1 MVTTTTVQVD
11 LTPLLGVLNSI
22 NTSMMNQTT
31 VIENLYDITQESL
44 EDQAR
49 NSSFGR
55 SSNMLNTLFNG
66 VQSAGAGIGS
76 AASGIGAGVSGIGG
90 GIGSALSG
98 LGAGLGGAASGIGMG
113 VGASGLGI
121 GALLAGGGYFLKA
134 LEDFDG
140 EKVKDNVLELFAIS
154 EAFTGGMLQFFAEGG
169 MFAAAMTGIGI
180 GLAAFGAG
188 SAIAGLSDALTKYFG
203 VEDWADSVKNNVT
216 TLLSIAD
223 GIGGNVGLLLEG
235 ATFGLA
241 MTGIGLGL
249 AVFGAGSAIA
259 GIGEAL
265 ARFGGGEDWAL
276 NTKNN
281 VITLMSIADDLGGAG
296 AFIGDSATFL
306 LAMTGIAGGL
316 ALFGAG
322 SGINGLS
329 ELLNDEDWALKI
341 KSDVLT
347 LMSIQDALGGAV
359 ETFGKTG
366 VFFAAMSGIGAG
378 LAVFGAGSAIT
389 GLAALMNNED
399 WALKIKNDVL
409 ALLSIADSIPGDDTF
424 AEGSG
429 KFFLAMSGIAAGL
442 AAFAAGQFVGTL
454 ENAVTSVLSFF
465 TGAENPFDQLMRL
478 AENADELM
486 TGATALERITQAL
499 DSFAAVK
506 ISSME
511 IDFEQLAK
519 DLGQAI
525 PLLDRLANGGVY
537 DPWGLGNKIDFGKGI
552 LDPALRLDEMA
563 GAISK
568 VNYVLG
574 QTTEY
579 PVTGVTT
586 QPVAEITSP
595 TVPAEPAAPTA
606 GGPVIAPSMVDNR
619 TTVGPTNNVQN
630 TTIINNLDAASALD
644 SYAQFQPAN
653 AM

>member
-1 MVTTTTVQVD
+1 MVTPTTVQVD
-11 LTPLLGVLNSI
+11 LTPLMGVLTSI
-22 NTSMMNQTT
+22 NNTMVNQTS
-31 VIENLYDITQESL
+31 VLENLVGITEESI

-49 NSSFGR
+49 SAAFGR
-55 SSNMLNTLFNG
+55 STNVLNTLFNG
-66 VQSAGAGIGS
+66 VQSAGTGIG
-76 AASGIGAGVSGIGG
+76 AAAGGVGAGASGIGAG
-90 GIGSALSG
+90 IGSALS
-98 LGAGLGGAASGIGMG
+98 GLGGAASGIGMG
-113 VGASGLGI
+113 VGAAGLGI
-121 GALLAGGGYFLKA
+121 GALLAGGGYFLDA
-134 LEDFDG
+134 LADFDG
-140 EKVKDNVLELFAIS
+140 EKVKENVLELLAIS
-154 EAFTGGMLQFFAEGG
+154 ESFSGGMLQFFAEGG
-169 MFAAAMTGIGI
+169 AFAAAMTGIGI

-188 SAIAGLSDALTKYFG
+188 GAVAGLSDALTKYFG
-203 VEDWADSVKNNVT
+203 VEDWANSVKNNVT

-235 ATFGLA
+235 STFGLA

-249 AVFGAGSAIA
+249 AVFGAGSAIG

-281 VITLMSIADDLGGAG
+281 VMTLMSIADDLGGAG

-322 SGINGLS
+322 SAINGLS

-341 KSDVLT
+341 KNDVMT
-347 LMSIQDALGGAV
+347 LMSIQDSLGGAL

-378 LAVFGAGSAIT
+378 LAVFGAGSTLT
-389 GLAALMNNED
+389 GLAALMNDED

-409 ALLSIADSIPGDDTF
+409 ALLSIADAIPGDDTF

-429 KFFLAMSGIAAGL
+429 KFFLAMSGLAAGL

-486 TGATALERITQAL
+486 TGATALERITAAL
-499 DSFAAVK
+499 NAFSGIKV
-506 ISSME
+506 SSID
-511 IDFEQLAK
+511 IDFEQLAT
-519 DLGQAI
+519 DLGKAV
-525 PLLDRLANGGVY
+525 PFLDALANGGEVEGS
-537 DPWGLGNKIDFGKGI
+537 DGWLSSPIVFSKGI
-552 LDPALRLDEMA
+552 LDPSLRLDEMA
-563 GAISK
+563 AAISK

-574 QTTEY
+574 QTTEM
-579 PVTGVTT
+579 PIMTR
-586 QPVAEITSP
+586 PVAEITAP
-595 TVPAEPAAPTA
+595 TVPQEAATVGGSTTVAPA
-606 GGPVIAPSMVDNR
+606 IVDNR
-619 TTVGPTNNVQN
+619 TTVGPTNNVTN
-630 TTIINNLDAASALD
+630 TTIVTTTNAASALS
-644 SYAQFQPAN
+644 SYNQFQLN
-653 AM
+653 GVQ